1 MTNRNTKKDLKKVSD
16 ILSKN
21 KYISCRTSSNG
32 HPMFEHEQWG
42 WKITTS
48 KKGKKLRQYVE
59 RDIKRNEYKQYK
71 KTVEDL
77 SPFLRQ
83 VYHKEGEYKILIN
96 EKGERG
102 IGIKVKALSSFSD
115 PVRLLEELIKY
126 GLLKVTVD
134 E

>member
-1 MTNRNTKKDLKKVSD
+1 MTNRNTKKELKKVSN

-96 EKGERG
+96 EREK
-102 IGIKVKALSSFSD
+102 
-115 PVRLLEELIKY
+115 EE
-126 GLLKVTVD
+126 
-134 E
+134 

>member
-1 MTNRNTKKDLKKVSD
+1 
-16 ILSKN
+16 
-21 KYISCRTSSNG
+21 
-32 HPMFEHEQWG
+32 MFEHEQWG